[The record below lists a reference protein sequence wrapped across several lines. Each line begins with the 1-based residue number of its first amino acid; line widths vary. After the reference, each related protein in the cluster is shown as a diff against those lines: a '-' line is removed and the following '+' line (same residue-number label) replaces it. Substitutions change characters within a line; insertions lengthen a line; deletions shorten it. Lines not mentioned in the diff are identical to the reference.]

1 MERYTAST
9 YNKAIKLAEAS
20 IRGQFNVVNTR
31 EIDLSSSGITDEKL
45 IEITVDPMK
54 NSTPIVKSP
63 DNYNSMPEVVKL
75 IREEL
80 APLHNMKLELGLL
93 REEVD
98 ILSRRVQNLLSPDLD
113 EELKGIFNYLTE
125 LGVEKMLCERLL
137 RGFQFNLEQPST
149 NKIDAFKSSFD
160 QIVSTIPEN
169 DNLKHGDVLILF
181 GPSASGKSTIAEIL
195 ENRFNQSLNV
205 KLLTGHSPKDVK
217 DINENDLTIFDFTSI
232 QVNESNSMQK
242 LMRLSQSV
250 NNPKKIMV
258 LPSTTGLE
266 DMLHLYACYKPME
279 PDGLIFSRMEETTQT
294 GKLLT
299 AILEINLPLFGI
311 TYCEN
316 GIINFKENGMKLIFE
331 ILSINLDLNDES

>member
-1 MERYTAST
+1 M
-9 YNKAIKLAEAS
+9 
-20 IRGQFNVVNTR
+20 
-31 EIDLSSSGITDEKL
+31 
-45 IEITVDPMK
+45 
-54 NSTPIVKSP
+54 
-63 DNYNSMPEVVKL
+63 
-75 IREEL
+75 
-80 APLHNMKLELGLL
+80 
-93 REEVD
+93 
-98 ILSRRVQNLLSPDLD
+98 
-113 EELKGIFNYLTE
+113 
-125 LGVEKMLCERLL
+125 
-137 RGFQFNLEQPST
+137 
-149 NKIDAFKSSFD
+149 
-160 QIVSTIPEN
+160 

-195 ENRFNQSLNV
+195 ENRFDQSLNV
-205 KLLTGHSPKDVK
+205 KLLAGHSPENVK
-217 DINENDLTIFDFTSI
+217 DINENELTIFDFTSI

-242 LMRLSQSV
+242 LMRLSQSI
-250 NNPKKIMV
+250 NNPKKILV

-316 GIINFKENGMKLIFE
+316 GIINFKDNGMKLIFE